1 MLQENIRNGQRIEAF
16 QLEVFQNRRWVT
28 IAEAQTV
35 GYKRLLRFEPVTA
48 KKVRVKITAFRAT
61 PELIEAGLYLSPK
74 N

>member
-16 QLEVFQNRRWVT
+16 QLEVYQNRQWVK

-35 GYKRLLRFEPVTA
+35 GYKRLLRFDPVTA
-48 KKVRVKITAFRAT
+48 KKVRVKITAFRAA
-61 PELIEAGLYLSPK
+61 PELIEAGLYLSPQ